1 MLKKLFARLK
11 RKQEKTIDDV
21 NAFEE
26 SEKKRLGKEK
36 EKNEI

>member
-11 RKQEKTIDDV
+11 RKQEKKSVDI

-26 SEKKRLGKEK
+26 AEKKKLSK
-36 EKNEI
+36 

>member
-11 RKQEKTIDDV
+11 RKQEKNPDDI

-26 SEKKRLGKEK
+26 SEKKKLNK
-36 EKNEI
+36 

>member
-11 RKQEKTIDDV
+11 RKQEKNPDDI

-26 SEKKRLGKEK
+26 LEKKKLD
-36 EKNEI
+36 N